1 MKLSVVT
8 INRNDVKGLEKTILS
23 VIAQKSQDFEYI
35 IIDGASTDGSKELIE
50 RLAIDEERLRYWCSE
65 PDLGIYNAMNKGIKK
80 AKGDYCLFLNSGDYL
95 YSDKVIADFCE
106 NDFKEEIV
114 SGRIFEDDF
123 IFDELSFELFYFNS
137 LPHPSTFICRELFSR
152 YGLYNE
158 KNKIVSDWEF
168 FLKVLV
174 QNNCSY
180 HYWDYVVTVYDLNG
194 ITSKPELSN
203 FHGEEKKA
211 VMQKQIP
218 LVYKTYIKQQEQI
231 NKLMLHEERYEEY
244 MKLRSG
250 NFLCIIRIM
259 LWINR
264 KIEQWKNY
272 LYQ

>member
-1 MKLSVVT
+1 MKLSIIT

-23 VIAQKSQDFEYI
+23 VLAQNSRNFEYI

-50 RLAIDEERLRYWCSE
+50 RIAISDKRLSYWCSE
-65 PDLGIYNAMNKGIKK
+65 PDSGIYNAMNKGIKQ

-95 YSDKVIADFCE
+95 FSDEVIADFCE
-106 NDFKEEIV
+106 KDFKEKIV

-137 LPHPSTFICRELFSR
+137 LPHPSTFICRELFTR

-180 HYWDYVVTVYDLNG
+180 KYWDYVVTVYDLNG
-194 ITSKPELSN
+194 ITSKSELSS

-231 NKLMLHEERYEEY
+231 NKLILHEERYNEY
-244 MKLRSG
+244 MGLRTGKS
-250 NFLCIIRIM
+250 LIIIRFL
-259 LWINR
+259 LWFKR
-264 KIEQWKNY
+264 KFSKK
-272 LYQ
+272 